1 MRIYGDTLVKGGQ
14 GRLLSALLISTALFL
29 IAWNITIWMKPM
41 SVPSTVVKG
50 PASEVDGPGEREL
63 PNMRSYDVIV
73 NKDVF
78 NASRKKYVAPRK
90 PKARKRVVRKAATVR
105 TPRLTL
111 LGTVILDDGK
121 AAMISFQGRENDA
134 KFYKVGD
141 KIDGYTIKKID
152 QDSVLL
158 KSGKRTLKVEMNPS
172 DKKTRQGGAARHSS
186 PFGSRG
192 GARGVR

>member
-1 MRIYGDTLVKGGQ
+1 MKIYSDTLVKGGR
-14 GRLLSALLISTALFL
+14 GKLLNALLICTALFL
-29 IAWNITIWMKPM
+29 IAWNISIWMKPM
-41 SVPSTVVKG
+41 SAPSTTVKG
-50 PASEVDGPGEREL
+50 PASEVYGPGEREL

-90 PKARKRVVRKAATVR
+90 PKARKRVVSKAATVR
-105 TPRLTL
+105 TPHLTL

-121 AAMISFQGRENDA
+121 AAMIAFQGRENDA
-134 KFYKVGD
+134 RFYKVED

-172 DKKTRQGGAARHSS
+172 DKKTRQGGARQSS